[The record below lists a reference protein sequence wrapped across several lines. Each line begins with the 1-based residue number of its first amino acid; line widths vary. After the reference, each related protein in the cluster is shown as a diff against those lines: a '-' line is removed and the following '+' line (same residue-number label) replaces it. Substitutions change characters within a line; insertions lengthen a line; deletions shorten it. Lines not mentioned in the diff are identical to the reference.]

1 MTTFGLTATYVFI
14 ICWITGSSIM
24 AAGGWTAI
32 PMWVLGILTFLV
44 PAGMA
49 VAELGNLWPGEG
61 GVYIWA
67 TRTMGETWGFIGGY
81 LSWIPVVLNSASSPA
96 IILQFL
102 LLAFHAEL
110 GLTLTIILQLVLLWA
125 VIGLALAKLAANQRI
140 MNVVFVVYW
149 ALTAVI
155 FISGVVYALSH
166 GSAQPFSAHAALVP
180 DFAGAGFLYGT
191 VLLYLVGVET
201 PYNMGAEFLSVRR
214 SGPKMVVWGSIA
226 LVIIYLLTTLGTMM
240 VLPADEIDPV
250 TGVIGML
257 GTAAPKGVMEVCAI
271 VLACIVFVA
280 LMSYQVTY
288 SRLIF
293 VSGLERHLPRIFTH
307 LNPRTRNPVTAVLI
321 QGVLSSLILVGL
333 YSQSSMANVTVFLQ
347 GGLSIAWLH
356 LRVLLPDP
364 GHHRPQEVR
373 RPVCQREVLAYSRRH
388 GRRVDRRPRRH
399 TGHHG
404 RHLLLVREVVDQRR
418 TGRHMDG
425 VDRQHRGGHV
435 PARRGRLHL
444 RPPGRAQDLRGRRT
458 GASRSTRVEGRGS
471 QMTMES
477 TVPSTDAVDNASRYP
492 LDPLTGAEIETAA
505 TVISDS
511 EYATPTLKFVMIQLA
526 EPDKTAELTFEGDR

>member
-1 MTTFGLTATYVFI
+1 MTQQIDAPASAGRDKLLTTELVPEQVLPKVMTTFGLTATYVFI

-32 PMWVLGILTFLV
+32 PMWILGILTFLI

-110 GLTLTIILQLVLLWA
+110 GLTLTIIIQVALLWA
-125 VIGLALAKLAANQRI
+125 VIGLALAKLAANQKI
-140 MNVVFVVYW
+140 MNTVFVVYW

-155 FISGVVYALSH
+155 FISGVIYAIRN
-166 GSAQPFSAHAALVP
+166 GSAQEFTAHAATVP

-201 PYNMGAEFLSVRR
+201 PYNMGAEFLSVRK
-214 SGPKMVVWGSIA
+214 SGPKMVVYGSIA
-226 LVIIYLLTTLGTMM
+226 LILIYLLTTLGTIM
-240 VLPADEIDPV
+240 VLPADQVNPV

-257 GTAAPKGVMEVCAI
+257 GTAAPKGVMEVAAV
-271 VLACIVFVA
+271 VLAIIVFVA

-307 LNPRTRNPVTAVLI
+307 LNPRTRNPVTAILI
-321 QGVLSSLILVGL
+321 QGVLSSLLIVGL

-347 GGLSIAWLH
+347 GGLSIAWLISGFFF
-356 LRVLLPDP
+356 LVPVIIARKKYADRYAAEKFWRIP
-364 GHHRPQEVR
+364 GGSVG
-373 RPVCQREVLAYSRRH
+373 VWITVIVGSLGTIGGVYYSFAKSWIADVSDSTWMTWTGSIAVGMFALGVVVYIF
-388 GRRVDRRPRRH
+388 GRRSAHKMTKEDALA
-399 TGHHG
+399 
-404 RHLLLVREVVDQRR
+404 HLAVL
-418 TGRHMDG
+418 
-425 VDRQHRGGHV
+425 
-435 PARRGRLHL
+435 
-444 RPPGRAQDLRGRRT
+444 DLKKSET
-458 GASRSTRVEGRGS
+458 
-471 QMTMES
+471 
-477 TVPSTDAVDNASRYP
+477 PSPEAV
-492 LDPLTGAEIETAA
+492 
-505 TVISDS
+505 
-511 EYATPTLKFVMIQLA
+511 
-526 EPDKTAELTFEGDR
+526 

>member
-1 MTTFGLTATYVFI
+1 MTQQMDAPASAGRDKLLTTELVPEQVLPKVMTTFGLTATYVFI

-32 PMWVLGILTFLV
+32 PMWILGILTFLI

-110 GLTLTIILQLVLLWA
+110 GLTLSIILQVALLWA

-140 MNVVFVVYW
+140 MNTVFVVYW

-155 FISGVVYALSH
+155 FISGVIYAFRN
-166 GSAQPFSAHAALVP
+166 GSAQPFTAHAALVP

-201 PYNMGAEFLSVRR
+201 PYNMGAEFLSVRK
-214 SGPKMVVWGSIA
+214 SGPKMVVYGSIA
-226 LVIIYLLTTLGTMM
+226 LILIYLLTTLGTVM
-240 VLPADEIDPV
+240 VLPADQVDPV

-257 GTAAPKGVMEVCAI
+257 GTAAPKGVMEVAAV

-321 QGVLSSLILVGL
+321 QGVLSSLLIVGL

-347 GGLSIAWLH
+347 GGLSIAWLISGFFF
-356 LRVLLPDP
+356 LFPVILAREKYADRYAAEKFWRIPGGMVGVWITVTIGTLGTLGGVYYSFAKSWIKDVPDSTWMMWT
-364 GHHRPQEVR
+364 GSIAAGMFALGVI
-373 RPVCQREVLAYSRRH
+373 VYIF
-388 GRRVDRRPRRH
+388 GRRSAHKMSSEDALA
-399 TGHHG
+399 
-404 RHLLLVREVVDQRR
+404 HLAVL
-418 TGRHMDG
+418 
-425 VDRQHRGGHV
+425 
-435 PARRGRLHL
+435 
-444 RPPGRAQDLRGRRT
+444 DLKKSET
-458 GASRSTRVEGRGS
+458 
-471 QMTMES
+471 
-477 TVPSTDAVDNASRYP
+477 PSPEAV
-492 LDPLTGAEIETAA
+492 
-505 TVISDS
+505 
-511 EYATPTLKFVMIQLA
+511 
-526 EPDKTAELTFEGDR
+526 